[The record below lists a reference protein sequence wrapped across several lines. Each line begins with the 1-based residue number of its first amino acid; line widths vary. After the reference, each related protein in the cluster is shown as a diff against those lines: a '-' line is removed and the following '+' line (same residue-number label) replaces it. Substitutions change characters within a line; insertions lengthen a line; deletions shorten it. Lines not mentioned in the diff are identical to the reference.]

1 MPSLAMQVPI
11 TLPTESVCLGACST
25 DTVTR
30 ERMRVEMAGTGQGK
44 DGDCSTVRGPPS
56 TVAPRPIQ
64 QYVRWKGMVNT
75 RWVTTVAEWMGGAAH
90 TWSAGRDAK
99 QVAHTQAQNLE
110 PPKKMPTTT
119 LVKRKEREFC
129 CEPCLQKVVG
139 SVSSARLVGIVIAEK
154 EREQLVARHDYKH
167 GSSSSTA

>member
-1 MPSLAMQVPI
+1 MQVPI

-64 QYVRWKGMVNT
+64 QYVRWEGMVNT
-75 RWVTTVAEWMGGAAH
+75 RWATTVAEWMGGAAH

-99 QVAHTQAQNLE
+99 QSRTHTS
-110 PPKKMPTTT
+110 PKLGTTEKDANYDT
-119 LVKRKEREFC
+119 RKTKGKGV
-129 CEPCLQKVVG
+129 L
-139 SVSSARLVGIVIAEK
+139 L
-154 EREQLVARHDYKH
+154 
-167 GSSSSTA
+167 

>member
-1 MPSLAMQVPI
+1 LQSGWAVLHTPGQQV
-11 TLPTESVCLGACST
+11 
-25 DTVTR
+25 
-30 ERMRVEMAGTGQGK
+30 GTQSK
-44 DGDCSTVRGPPS
+44 
-56 TVAPRPIQ
+56 
-64 QYVRWKGMVNT
+64 
-75 RWVTTVAEWMGGAAH
+75 
-90 TWSAGRDAK
+90 
-99 QVAHTQAQNLE
+99 VAHTQAQNLE